1 MRNLTPAQPPGR
13 FDSRIPLYSR
23 TKFAQAQHQRS
34 RPKALLDERLLVQQ
48 EAGGVEHAAH
58 AEALEA
64 LEGLRRVGGADR
76 PPQVRRAGLAGEVMG
91 AGDVDDLLAQ
101 FEDADEPIGGVL
113 EGLDERVAEAV
124 GRVDPDGTLPAVQMM
139 GAVITYLGYRRDEV
153 TDVEADILRLAA
165 RAEYDGDPPA
175 VIEEW
180 LADQGVTL

>member
-1 MRNLTPAQPPGR
+1 MRMEPQPVT
-13 FDSRIPLYSR
+13 L
-23 TKFAQAQHQRS
+23 
-34 RPKALLDERLLVQQ
+34 
-48 EAGGVEHAAH
+48 
-58 AEALEA
+58 AEVA
-64 LEGLRRVGGADR
+64 
-76 PPQVRRAGLAGEVMG
+76 RRAAEVVDPEDTDP
-91 AGDVDDLLAQ
+91 DVADLLAQ

>member
-1 MRNLTPAQPPGR
+1 MCPARGRVKRGRAGYAPSMPTDPQPVT
-13 FDSRIPLYSR
+13 L
-23 TKFAQAQHQRS
+23 
-34 RPKALLDERLLVQQ
+34 
-48 EAGGVEHAAH
+48 
-58 AEALEA
+58 AEVA
-64 LEGLRRVGGADR
+64 
-76 PPQVRRAGLAGEVMG
+76 RRAAEVVDPEDTDP
-91 AGDVDDLLAQ
+91 DVADLLAQ